1 MIIVNKNTEA
11 RNKTKIKL
19 NVKSEI
25 DITKNKFIS
34 IDYEQYGKLIDILD
48 RNINEDYILSYYK
61 IDIFKTI
68 DFYTYENKLYQDTP
82 IKELHIIEFINIYPE
97 LKEEI
102 PVLVDYYPIDCTG
115 KEFIDFIKDI
125 YDVIN
130 SFMINRPLAVLIMG
144 CTFKQVKKQIIIC
157 KTKWKN

>member
-68 DFYTYENKLYQDTP
+68 DFYTYENKLY
-82 IKELHIIEFINIYPE
+82 
-97 LKEEI
+97 
-102 PVLVDYYPIDCTG
+102 
-115 KEFIDFIKDI
+115 
-125 YDVIN
+125 
-130 SFMINRPLAVLIMG
+130 
-144 CTFKQVKKQIIIC
+144 
-157 KTKWKN
+157 